1 VSDEAKRAIDGAVPA
16 GIRLRSLG
24 RHRLR
29 GLTRP
34 EGLFQ
39 IEAEGLLAEFPP
51 LRTEVASSA
60 AQVASADPI
69 TTVSGRP

>member
-1 VSDEAKRAIDGAVPA
+1 VPA

-34 EGLFQ
+34 EALFQ

-51 LRTEVASSA
+51 LRTEVAS
-60 AQVASADPI
+60 
-69 TTVSGRP
+69 